1 MKCPSCQAENLS
13 DSRFCHRCATPLSKE
28 GTKPED
34 LTSTFR
40 THQFDL
46 SRGDVF
52 AGRYEILEDLG
63 QGGMGKVYKVLDH
76 KIKETVA
83 LKLIRPEISVNEK
96 AIERFRNELKFA
108 RKISHRNVCRM
119 YDLGEEGFF
128 HYITMEYVEGEDLK
142 CFIRRSGQLT
152 PTKSLSIAIQ
162 VCEGLGEAH
171 RLGVVHRDLKP
182 QNIMIDKEGNAR
194 IMDFGIARFREAEGV
209 TGSGVMIGTPE
220 YMSPEQAELKEI
232 DKRSD
237 IYSLGVILYEM
248 VSGRVPFEGAT
259 PLSVIMKH
267 KAEKPRDV
275 RELRPHI
282 SPDAAALI
290 SKCLEK
296 DPGKRYQTTEELI
309 ADLNKMVK
317 EAPAGEKEPSPKK
330 EATAT
335 KQITVTFQARKLVI
349 PAAAV
354 LALAVAAVLVWQLVV
369 RPRGEPEISPE
380 SVQLSEDSLTGGI
393 ESNKSEPPPGK
404 KRSAADTEK
413 AFDKSA
419 AAAEDKTK
427 AALTPKTEPALKKQ
441 EKKAPDISKSKEAV
455 QPATKIQ
462 APVEPQKLALTET
475 EIHSLQLS
483 KARLMAAK
491 SLATNKGLD
500 AQNLLFKLAGEK
512 ELAAESAIGA
522 NDFSVAKSLLTN
534 GEVVYRLSLKCKT
547 DLDCA
552 KALQDMADDLRKKA
566 EKSPIASFDS
576 DLYAGAKRFDDEGKS
591 LLKKKEYEK
600 ASKSFIEAI
609 VLYDKVSIKSQLK
622 ND

>member
-1 MKCPSCQAENLS
+1 MKCPICQAENLS
-13 DSRFCHRCATPLSKE
+13 DSRFCHKCATPLSKE
-28 GTKPED
+28 LTKREGS
-34 LTSTFR
+34 TSTFQ
-40 THQFDL
+40 TPNFDL
-46 SRGDVF
+46 SRGNVF
-52 AGRYEILEDLG
+52 AGRYEILEELG
-63 QGGMGKVYKVLDH
+63 QGGMGKVYKVFDH

-119 YDLGEEGFF
+119 FDLGEEGFF

-142 CFIRRSGQLT
+142 CFIRRAGQLT
-152 PTKSLSIAIQ
+152 PTKSLNIAIQ

-182 QNIMIDKEGNAR
+182 QNIMIDKEGNVR
-194 IMDFGIARFREAEGV
+194 IMDFGIARFHEAEGV

-220 YMSPEQAELKEI
+220 YMSPEQAELKEV

-248 VSGRVPFEGAT
+248 VSGHVPFEGAT
-259 PLSVIMKH
+259 PLSVAMKH
-267 KAEKPRDV
+267 KSEMPRDI

-290 SKCLEK
+290 SRCLEK

-309 ADLNKMVK
+309 ADLNRMEKG
-317 EAPAGEKEPSPKK
+317 APADEKEPLPKK
-330 EATAT
+330 EAGAT
-335 KQITVTFQARKLVI
+335 KQITVTFQTKKLVM

-354 LALAVAAVLVWQLVV
+354 LALAVAAILVWQLVF
-369 RPRGEPEISPE
+369 RPGGEPEIGPG
-380 SVQLSEDSLTGGI
+380 SVQVSQDSLISGI
-393 ESNKSEPPPGK
+393 ESIKSEPTPGK
-404 KRSAADTEK
+404 KGSAVDTGK
-413 AFDKSA
+413 ALGKSTP
-419 AAAEDKTK
+419 AAEDKTK
-427 AALTPKTEPALKKQ
+427 AALTLKTESASQKQ
-441 EKKAPDISKSKEAV
+441 EKKASDISKSKEAA
-455 QPATKIQ
+455 QPVTRTQ
-462 APVEPQKLALTET
+462 APVKPQKPALTES

-483 KARLMAAK
+483 KARMSAAK
-491 SLATNKGLD
+491 SLARNKGLD
-500 AQNLLFKLAGEK
+500 ALNLLFKLAGEK
-512 ELAAESAIGA
+512 ELAAESAVGA
-522 NDFSVAKSLLTN
+522 NNFFEAKSLLN
-534 GEVVYRLSLKCKT
+534 NLEVMYRLSLKCKT
-547 DLDCA
+547 DPDCA

>member
-13 DSRFCHRCATPLSKE
+13 DSRFCHRCATPLSKDL
-28 GTKPED
+28 TKPEGK
-34 LTSTFR
+34 TSTFQ
-40 THQFDL
+40 TSHFDL

-63 QGGMGKVYKVLDH
+63 QGGMGKVYKVFDH
-76 KIKETVA
+76 KIKEIVA

-128 HYITMEYVEGEDLK
+128 HYITMEHVEGEDLK
-142 CFIRRSGQLT
+142 RFIRRAGRLT

-194 IMDFGIARFREAEGV
+194 IMDFGIARFHEAEGV

-259 PLSVIMKH
+259 PLSVAMKH
-267 KAEKPRDV
+267 KAEKPRDI

-290 SKCLEK
+290 SRCLEK

-309 ADLNKMVK
+309 ADLNGIEKGD
-317 EAPAGEKEPSPKK
+317 PADEKELSPKK
-330 EATAT
+330 EAAAT
-335 KQITVTFQARKLVI
+335 KQITVNFQARKLVI

-354 LALAVAAVLVWQLVV
+354 LALAVAAILVWQLVF
-369 RPRGEPEISPE
+369 RPGGEPEIGPG
-380 SVQLSEDSLTGGI
+380 SVQASQDSLIRGI
-393 ESNKSEPPPGK
+393 ESIKSEPTPEK
-404 KRSAADTEK
+404 KG
-413 AFDKSA
+413 SA
-419 AAAEDKTK
+419 AAENKTK
-427 AALTPKTEPALKKQ
+427 AALTPKTESAPQKQ
-441 EKKAPDISKSKEAV
+441 EKKASDISKSQEAV
-455 QPATKIQ
+455 QPTTKTQ
-462 APVEPQKLALTET
+462 APVKPQKPALTEP
-475 EIHSLQLS
+475 EIYSLQLS
-483 KARLMAAK
+483 KARVNAAK
-491 SLATNKGLD
+491 SLTQNKGLD

-512 ELAAESAIGA
+512 ELAVETAVVA
-522 NDFSVAKSLLTN
+522 NDLSEAKSLLN
-534 GEVVYRLSLKCKT
+534 NLEVMYRLSLKCKT

-576 DLYAGAKRFDDEGKS
+576 DLYASAKRFGDEGKS
-591 LLKKKEYEK
+591 LLKKKEYEN

-609 VLYDKVSIKSQLK
+609 FLYDKVSIKSQLK

>member
-13 DSRFCHRCATPLSKE
+13 DSRFCHRCATPLSKDL
-28 GTKPED
+28 TKPED
-34 LTSTFR
+34 KTNTFQTS
-40 THQFDL
+40 HFDL
-46 SRGDVF
+46 SRGGVF

-63 QGGMGKVYKVLDH
+63 QGGMGKVYKVFDH

-128 HYITMEYVEGEDLK
+128 HYITMEHVEGEDLK
-142 CFIRRSGQLT
+142 RFIRRAGRLT

-194 IMDFGIARFREAEGV
+194 IMDFGIARFHEAEGV

-248 VSGRVPFEGAT
+248 VSGCVPFEGAT
-259 PLSVIMKH
+259 PLSVAMKH
-267 KAEKPRDV
+267 KTEKPRDI

-290 SKCLEK
+290 SRCLEK

-309 ADLNKMVK
+309 ADLNRIEKGD
-317 EAPAGEKEPSPKK
+317 PADEKEPSPKK

-335 KQITVTFQARKLVI
+335 KQITVNFQARKLVI

-354 LALAVAAVLVWQLVV
+354 LALAAILVWQFVF
-369 RPRGEPEISPE
+369 RPGGKPEISPG
-380 SVQLSEDSLTGGI
+380 SVQASQDSLIRGI
-393 ESNKSEPPPGK
+393 ESIKSEPTPGK
-404 KRSAADTEK
+404 KGSAADTGK
-413 AFDKSA
+413 ALDKST

-427 AALTPKTEPALKKQ
+427 AALTPKTESAPQKQ
-441 EKKAPDISKSKEAV
+441 EKKASDISKSKEAV
-455 QPATKIQ
+455 QPATKTQ
-462 APVEPQKLALTET
+462 APVKPQKPALTEP
-475 EIHSLQLS
+475 EIYSFQLS
-483 KARLMAAK
+483 KARVIAAK
-491 SLATNKGLD
+491 SLAQNKGLD

-512 ELAAESAIGA
+512 ELAAETAVGA
-522 NDFSVAKSLLTN
+522 NDLFEAKSLLN
-534 GEVVYRLSLKCKT
+534 NLEVMYRLSLKCKT
-547 DLDCA
+547 DLACA

-576 DLYAGAKRFDDEGKS
+576 DLYASAKRFGDEGKS
-591 LLKKKEYEK
+591 LLKKKEYEN

-609 VLYDKVSIKSQLK
+609 FLYNKVSIKSQLK
-622 ND
+622 SD